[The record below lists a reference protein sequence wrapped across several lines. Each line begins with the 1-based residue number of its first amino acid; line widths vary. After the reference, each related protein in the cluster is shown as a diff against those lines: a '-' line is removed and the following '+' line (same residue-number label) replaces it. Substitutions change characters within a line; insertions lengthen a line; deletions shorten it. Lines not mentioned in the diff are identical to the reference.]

1 MFFPAR
7 STGQWWVRV
16 DGAALPILFLWK
28 FRLRRA
34 EVTPSSAM
42 VVPRS
47 RPWVA
52 VGVVADIEMTTGER
66 PLRQQ
71 SADRVAVVPEIPHV
85 AADLRPQEQRVRVLP
100 ARVVQGTGIPAA
112 VVVRVG
118 RVSAILLT
126 ADPACWFRF
135 WVAIFTGA
143 VAVVD
148 PDIPLVAETVEW
160 EVEVV
165 ERSIPL
171 PEELG

>member
-66 PLRQQ
+66 WSKQPLEVPVAGPLELLAVDLSRP
-71 SADRVAVVPEIPHV
+71 RVHRGRALAGVVTEAIGIR
-85 AADLRPQEQRVRVLP
+85 AA
-100 ARVVQGTGIPAA
+100 A
-112 VVVRVG
+112 VVRVG
-118 RVSAILLT
+118 WGRVIRQT
-126 ADPACWFRF
+126 ADLACWFRF
-135 WVAIFTGA
+135 WVVTCTG
-143 VAVVD
+143 VVVEED
-148 PDIPLVAETVEW
+148 QATPVLAEMVGS

-165 ERSIPL
+165 ERSIP
-171 PEELG
+171 PPAERV